1 MQHQAARAC
10 HCIRSLA
17 KNKPKR
23 LNIRA
28 SDAEPTTHNPQ
39 HITHNPQPATHNPQ
53 PITHNPQ
60 PATPAGTQSTEM
72 RIRSPWR
79 TEDIKSDAAAAA
91 GYPARVAIL
100 TPKKLT
106 VAACAATA
114 AMHMDV
120 LHE

>member
-17 KNKPKR
+17 NNKPKR

-28 SDAEPTTHNPQ
+28 SDAE
-39 HITHNPQPATHNPQ
+39 PATHNPQ

-72 RIRSPWR
+72 LIRSPWR